1 MSAAAEPAMPSV
13 RLAVAPALDDAIA
26 GVFDPLDVHFA
37 DFLVRLNGAS
47 SPPLRLAA
55 LLVSRA
61 GRAGHICLNLADVA
75 GRLLAPEDSGGEEG
89 PWAASQ
95 TVPVR
100 ARPADSPTETG
111 APQTAPGLKTWRGAL
126 LETVVVGPPGD
137 FRPLILD
144 GQNRLYLHRYH
155 EYEQT
160 LAEAIRRRVANLPTV
175 DRKLLA
181 TGLKSLFPAKEI
193 AEGETNWQ
201 QVAAAAAVTRRFCVI
216 SGGPGTGKTT
226 TVARILALLTEQ
238 HGPNFRVALAAP
250 TGKAAARLSEAIR
263 RQRESLPEPV
273 RDAVPAAAITL
284 HRLLGWLPGPGR
296 FRRGPENPIPADA
309 VVVDEASMVD
319 LAMMS
324 RLASALR
331 PDARLI
337 LLGDRDQLAS
347 VEAGAVLGDICD
359 TGTVHR
365 FSKKFC
371 EELADLTGAPPSCE
385 IAAAETSGLADGIV
399 ELQRSYR
406 FGESSGIRAASRA
419 VNEGDGDEAL
429 RLARSGE
436 FDDIGW
442 QALPARAELET
453 ALTKPVRQAFG
464 AYLDRLDDPEAAF
477 SAFNGFR
484 LLCAVRSGPFGVENV
499 NRLVERIL
507 RRSGMI
513 QGGGDWY
520 PGRPV
525 MVTRND
531 YSLRLFNGDVG
542 LALPEKDGGTAVF
555 FPEEGGGIRR
565 VAPLRLP
572 EHETVFAMTVHKSQG
587 SEFDRVLLLLPDA
600 DVPVLTR
607 ELVYTGLTRAIRR
620 ADIWAAPSI
629 FRDAVKRPIRRAS
642 GLRDALW
649 G

>member
-1 MSAAAEPAMPSV
+1 MSPAAEPAFPSAA
-13 RLAVAPALDDAIA
+13 LAVAPAVDDAIA
-26 GVFDPLDVHFA
+26 GVFDPLDIHFA
-37 DFLVRLNGAS
+37 DFLVRLNGAA

-55 LLVSRA
+55 LLVGRA

-75 GRLLAPEDSGGEEG
+75 GRPLAPADSGSEGG

-95 TVPVR
+95 SMTIR
-100 ARPADSPTETG
+100 GRPADSPTET
-111 APQTAPGLKTWRGAL
+111 APNLEAWREAL
-126 LETVVVGPPGD
+126 LGAAVVGPPGE
-137 FRPLILD
+137 FLPLILD
-144 GQNRLYLHRYH
+144 DQNRLYLHRYH

-160 LAEAIRRRVANLPTV
+160 LAAEIRRRVANLPAV
-175 DRKLLA
+175 DQELLA
-181 TGLKSLFPAKEI
+181 KGLEALFPDKET
-193 AEGETNWQ
+193 AEAETNWQ

-226 TVARILALLTEQ
+226 TVARILALLAEQ
-238 HGPNFRVALAAP
+238 HGANFRVALAAP

-263 RQRESLPEPV
+263 RQRESLPESV
-273 RDAVPAAAITL
+273 RDAVPGAAITL

-331 PDARLI
+331 SEARLI

-385 IAAAETSGLADGIV
+385 IAEAETSGLADGIV

-442 QALPARAELET
+442 RALPARAELEN
-453 ALTKPVRQAFG
+453 ALTEPVRAAFG
-464 AYLDRLDDPEAAF
+464 AYLNQLDDPEAAF

-513 QGGGDWY
+513 QGGGEWY

-542 LALPEKDGGTAVF
+542 LALPDGKGGTAVF

-587 SEFDRVLLLLPDA
+587 SEFGRVLLLLPDA
-600 DVPVLTR
+600 DAPVLTR

-620 ADIWAAPSI
+620 ADIWAAPGI

>member
-1 MSAAAEPAMPSV
+1 MSVAAEPAMPSV
-13 RLAVAPALDDAIA
+13 ALAVAPAVDGAVA

-37 DFLVRLNGAS
+37 DFLVRLNGAP

-55 LLVSRA
+55 LLVSRDS
-61 GRAGHICLNLADVA
+61 RAGHICLDLADVA
-75 GRLLAPEDSGGEEG
+75 GRPIAPENSGGEQS
-89 PWAASQ
+89 PWAAPRS
-95 TVPVR
+95 VPVGD
-100 ARPADSPTETG
+100 RPADT
-111 APQTAPGLKTWRGAL
+111 PQTAPDLQPWRDAL
-126 LETVVVGPPGD
+126 LATAVVGRRGE

-144 GQNRLYLHRYH
+144 DQHRLYLHRYH

-160 LAEAIRRRVANLPTV
+160 LAEEIRRRVGNLPTV
-175 DRKLLA
+175 DRKVLA
-181 TGLKSLFPAKEI
+181 EGLEGLFPAEETI
-193 AEGETNWQ
+193 AETETNWQ
-201 QVAAAAAVTRRFCVI
+201 QVAAAAAVSRRFCVI

-226 TVARILALLTEQ
+226 TVARILALLAEQ
-238 HGPNFRVALAAP
+238 HGTNFRAALAAP

-273 RDAVPAAAITL
+273 RDAVPAEAITL

-365 FSKKFC
+365 FSEKFC
-371 EELADLTGAPPSCE
+371 EELADLTGAPPPCE
-385 IAAAETSGLADGIV
+385 IASAEASGLADGIV
-399 ELQRSYR
+399 ELRRSYR

-419 VNEGDGDEAL
+419 VNVGDGDEAL

-442 QALPARAELET
+442 RTLPARAELEHV
-453 ALTKPVRQAFG
+453 LTKPVKEAFG
-464 AYLDRLDDPEAAF
+464 AYLKKLGDPQAAF
-477 SAFNGFR
+477 SAFNRFR

-499 NRLVERIL
+499 NKLAERIL

-513 QGGGDWY
+513 QGGSEWY

-542 LALPEKDGGTAVF
+542 LTLPDGKGGTAVF

-620 ADIWAAPSI
+620 ADVWAAPGI

-649 G
+649 GF